1 LVNKILELDDMNIE
15 IANRPETV
23 NAPEKTRRVSA
34 TPSALALIHRLTAEF
49 GPIAFLQSGGCCE
62 GSGPI
67 CMPINEFNPSASDVV
82 LGEWQDATFY
92 MGNSHF
98 TFAENMHTILDATPN
113 SSGSFSLD
121 CGTGF
126 AFITSGRL
134 YTDEEL
140 TNLPPVKR
148 VGL

>member
-1 LVNKILELDDMNIE
+1 MNTITA
-15 IANRPETV
+15 ANINSTTI
-23 NAPEKTRRVSA
+23 NDPEKTKRVSA
-34 TPSALALIHRLTAEF
+34 TPSALTLIDRLTAEN

-67 CMPINEFNPSASDVV
+67 CMPINEFNPSASDVI
-82 LGEWQDATFY
+82 LGEWKDATFY
-92 MGNSHF
+92 MGDSHF

-126 AFITSGRL
+126 AFITGGRL
-134 YTDEEL
+134 YSDEEL
-140 TNLPPVKR
+140 AALPPVVR
-148 VGL
+148 VGY

>member
-1 LVNKILELDDMNIE
+1 MNITTAE
-15 IANRPETV
+15 RPETI
-23 NAPEKTRRVSA
+23 NEPAKTQRVSA
-34 TPSALALIHRLTAEF
+34 TPSALALIARLTAEH

-62 GSGPI
+62 GSGPM
-67 CMPINEFNPSASDVV
+67 CMPLNEFNASPADVV

-134 YTDEEL
+134 YSDEEL
-140 TNLPPVKR
+140 ANLPAVVR
-148 VGL
+148 VGLK

>member
-1 LVNKILELDDMNIE
+1 MNTVTENISK
-15 IANRPETV
+15 TV
-23 NAPEKTRRVSA
+23 NDPEKTKRVSA
-34 TPSALALIHRLTAEF
+34 TPSALALIERLTAEH

-67 CMPINEFNPSASDVV
+67 CMPINEFNPSASDVI
-82 LGEWQDATFY
+82 LGGWKDATFY
-92 MGNSHF
+92 MGDSHF

-134 YTDEEL
+134 YSDEEIAQ
-140 TNLPPVKR
+140 LPPVVR
-148 VGL
+148 VGY